1 MALLASFSFLVD
13 DCHPVEVVL
22 GEVEVLT
29 GFVYHVLA
37 LVVVEGQLLN
47 FETVLVV
54 DLVSHAA
61 RVRQLP
67 LSLSAGLAMVV
78 AREGYLRVA
87 LIRRNL
93 LGVHVQRVHILR
105 VLVHE
110 LLLALPG
117 VDDARTL
124 HISFLS
130 SARSPTR
137 HPLSVASYTFAAFA
151 LPVIASARQVW
162 VEVVA
167 CPRQRGQHA
176 RLVDTW
182 EHGANLPCGSLSLRV
197 LILLAL
203 LLLLDVRAVTAVA
216 LRALI
221 DVGLGCGCKC
231 VLRPVLLLTRKDA
244 LVEELGVLPS
254 VECVVADVLAVARS
268 LSLARCSR
276 LTVL

>member
-78 AREGYLRVA
+78 AREGYLRVT
-87 LIRRNL
+87 LIWRNL
-93 LGVHVQRVHILR
+93 CGVHVQRVHILR

-137 HPLSVASYTFAAFA
+137 HPLSVASDTFAAFA
-151 LPVIASARQVW
+151 LPVIASTRQVR

-167 CPRQRGQHA
+167 CPRQ
-176 RLVDTW
+176 
-182 EHGANLPCGSLSLRV
+182 
-197 LILLAL
+197 
-203 LLLLDVRAVTAVA
+203 
-216 LRALI
+216 
-221 DVGLGCGCKC
+221 
-231 VLRPVLLLTRKDA
+231 
-244 LVEELGVLPS
+244 
-254 VECVVADVLAVARS
+254 
-268 LSLARCSR
+268 
-276 LTVL
+276 